1 MNAKISILFYVKRA
15 KTTAKGLV
23 PIYLRVTVD
32 GIRIE
37 IATKRFVESSKWSV
51 SAGKMKGNSEESRS
65 INSYLDILKGKVY
78 DAQKEILQNDD
89 RVTAATM
96 KNKILGIEEK
106 GHMLITIFKDHN
118 KRMEALIG
126 KEYSLSTHKRYETTL
141 QHTINFMK
149 WKFSISDINIKDINL
164 SFITDFEFYLRTVRN
179 CNNNSTIKYI
189 KNFGKIIRICV
200 ANGWLQS
207 DPFMNFKCKIQEVER
222 VYLTEEEIKRIYDKT
237 FNTIR
242 LNQVKDIFLFSCYTG
257 LAYIDVKQLTHN
269 NLIVGIDGTKWIS
282 THRQKTE
289 TLSKIP
295 LLPIAEEIV
304 QKYTDHPQC
313 ISEEVLLPVPS
324 NQKMNEYLK
333 EIATICEI
341 NKELTSHS
349 ARHTFATSVTLTNGV
364 PIESVSKMLGHKNLK
379 TTQHYAKILDQKI
392 STDMSAL
399 REKLIQK
406 NNTDKNNSLKKSL

>member
-1 MNAKISILFYVKRA
+1 MNAKVSILFYAKRA
-15 KTTAKGLV
+15 KTTAKGQV

-32 GIRIE
+32 GTRIE
-37 IATKRFVESSKWSV
+37 ITTKRFVELSKWCT

-78 DAQKEILQNDD
+78 DAQKEILQNNS
-89 RVTAATM
+89 RVTAVTI

-106 GHMLITIFKDHN
+106 THMLITIFKDHN

-149 WKFSISDINIKDINL
+149 WKFSISDISIKDINL

-222 VYLTEEEIKRIYDKT
+222 VYLTEDEINRIYNKT

-257 LAYIDVKQLTHN
+257 LAYIDVKQLTQN
-269 NLIVGIDGTKWIS
+269 NIILGIDGTKWIS

-304 QKYTDHPQC
+304 QKYTNHPQC
-313 ISEEVLLPVPS
+313 INENVLLPVPS

-341 NKELTSHS
+341 NKELTSHA

-364 PIESVSKMLGHKNLK
+364 PIESVSKMLGHKNLR

-392 STDMSAL
+392 SNDML
-399 REKLIQK
+399 LLKEKLLQK
-406 NNTDKNNSLKKSL
+406 NKSDLVKINK

>member
-1 MNAKISILFYVKRA
+1 
-15 KTTAKGLV
+15 
-23 PIYLRVTVD
+23 
-32 GIRIE
+32 
-37 IATKRFVESSKWSV
+37 
-51 SAGKMKGNSEESRS
+51 MKGNSEESRS

>member
-1 MNAKISILFYVKRA
+1 MNAKVSILFYAKRS

-32 GIRIE
+32 GVRIE
-37 IATKRFVESSKWSV
+37 ITTKRFVEPSRWSV

-78 DAQKEILQNDD
+78 DAQKEILQSNKA
-89 RVTAATM
+89 VTASTM
-96 KNKILGIEEK
+96 KNKILGTEEK
-106 GHMLITIFKDHN
+106 KQMLVAIFKDHN

-126 KEYSLSTHKRYETTL
+126 KEYSISTHKRYETTM

-149 WKFSISDINIKDINL
+149 WKFSISDISIKDIDL
-164 SFITDFEFYLRTVRN
+164 SFITDFEFYLRTIRN

-189 KNFGKIIRICV
+189 KNFGKIIKICV
-200 ANGWLQS
+200 ANGWLQN
-207 DPFMNFKCKIQEVER
+207 DPFNNFKCRIQEVER
-222 VYLTEEEIKRIYDKT
+222 IYLTEEELKAIYNKT
-237 FNTIR
+237 FNTLR

-257 LAYIDVKQLTHN
+257 LAYIDVKQLTNN
-269 NLIVGIDGTKWIS
+269 NLIIGIDGTKWIS

-295 LLPIAEEIV
+295 LLPVAEEIV
-304 QKYTDHPQC
+304 QKYSDCPKC
-313 ISEEVLLPVPS
+313 LNEEILLPVPS

-333 EIATICEI
+333 EIATICGI
-341 NKELTSHS
+341 KKELTSHS
-349 ARHTFATSVTLTNGV
+349 ARHTFATTVTLTNGV

-379 TTQHYAKILDQKI
+379 TTQHYAKILDKKI
-392 STDMSAL
+392 SDDML
-399 REKLIQK
+399 ILKERLLENEKQSHQK
-406 NNTDKNNSLKKSL
+406 TANR